1 MQINE
6 SNESGEESASK
17 APLFMVQKVTREKFT
32 TYRPDLW
39 EKRQSAL
46 KPNSHSRQRK
56 KIPVKEDEQ
65 KK

>member
-1 MQINE
+1 MLLFPHFD
-6 SNESGEESASK
+6 SALK

-46 KPNSHSRQRK
+46 KPNSHSRPRK
-56 KIPVKEDEQ
+56 KISVIEVEQ
-65 KK
+65 EK